1 MKQKRMLSPRIFFAR
16 MNEGRNSWMSEAQLV
31 EGCQEFFKLNGY
43 DKLEFNK
50 VFDQG
55 DKVFNSILVGSK
67 LQDGHKEMVATYFR
81 PKIERYDASFFTMLE
96 SMLFDIIDRYEE
108 EQESANLMLVTDS
121 LSYTPVIKVEELS
134 VAIQNLMDQGLFLL
148 FMNDRNGYA
157 LFDIFEKLTMP
168 IPIYDEDY

>member
-1 MKQKRMLSPRIFFAR
+1 MLSPRIFFAR

-43 DKLEFNK
+43 DELEFNK

-108 EQESANLMLVTDS
+108 QGANLMLVTDS
-121 LSYTPVIKVEELS
+121 LSYTPLLKVEELS
-134 VAIQNLMDQGLFLL
+134 VAIQTLMDEGLFLL
-148 FMNDRNGYA
+148 FVNNRYGYA
-157 LFDIFEKLTMP
+157 LFDSFKKLTMP
-168 IPIYDEDY
+168 IAISNDDG